1 MPGGGKWFL
10 LASSPFCMSVP
21 TWPMAQLQEPGERSP
36 VAIRLLETYLVKW
49 LLPISVD
56 SLPGHLWT
64 PTHHLVERH
73 DCCVQSPAGPN
84 VKPP

>member
-1 MPGGGKWFL
+1 M
-10 LASSPFCMSVP
+10 
-21 TWPMAQLQEPGERSP
+21 
-36 VAIRLLETYLVKW
+36 AIRLLETYLVKW